1 MNLALIGLAI
11 TLFLGLFL
19 GKNFDFKS
27 LLDTFNKDKN
37 KELENVKNI
46 TKIEN
51 LSEEEIKLQ
60 NEITK
65 PKEMTSDEMLKY
77 FNKK

>member
-65 PKEMTSDEMLKY
+65 PKEVTSDEMLKY